1 MSSPIISNPRFQ
13 PVLESLAQQRNLLL
27 ERLKQGDKSV
37 LPAKLQLDD
46 AIATLQFCERH
57 RITASAKVLELPETR
72 TRTPSSDYWIMEDH
86 ESADRS
92 DWTELS
98 ISGQAVHPLPGN
110 LLLDIGLWPL
120 TSES

>member
-1 MSSPIISNPRFQ
+1 MSRPSISSPRFQ
-13 PVLESLAQQRNLLL
+13 TALESLLQQRNLLL
-27 ERLKQGDKSV
+27 EQLKQGDKSM

-46 AIATLQFCERH
+46 AIACLQFCERH

-92 DWTELS
+92 NWTELS

-120 TSES
+120 NIES

>member
-1 MSSPIISNPRFQ
+1 MSSPTISNPRFQ

-57 RITASAKVLELPETR
+57 RITASAKVLELPR
-72 TRTPSSDYWIMEDH
+72 P
-86 ESADRS
+86 AP
-92 DWTELS
+92 
-98 ISGQAVHPLPGN
+98 VPL
-110 LLLDIGLWPL
+110 LRLLDHGRPRVRRPQRLDGAEHL
-120 TSES
+120 GASSTSAPWQSAA

>member
-1 MSSPIISNPRFQ
+1 MSSPTISNPRFQ

-72 TRTPSSDYWIMEDH
+72 TRTPSSDY
-86 ESADRS
+86 
-92 DWTELS
+92 
-98 ISGQAVHPLPGN
+98 SGQAVHPLPGN